1 MSKRLPFYTKHHP
14 SEIARNLTTTQTA
27 PKAVTCGIGHVIY
40 TASEKRGLS
49 EACMFSS
56 SEVYRR

>member
-1 MSKRLPFYTKHHP
+1 MSNRLPFYTKHHP

-40 TASEKRGLS
+40 TASEKKGPQ
-49 EACMFSS
+49 
-56 SEVYRR
+56 